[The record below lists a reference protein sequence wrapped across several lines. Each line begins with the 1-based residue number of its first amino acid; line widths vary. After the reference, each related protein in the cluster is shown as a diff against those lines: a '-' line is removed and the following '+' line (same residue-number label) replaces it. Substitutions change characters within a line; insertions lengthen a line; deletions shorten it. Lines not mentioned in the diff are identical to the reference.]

1 MSSSIKTIQKLVTA
15 TLVRDSLFYGYHMA
29 KVEEG
34 KTSLT
39 ENIDS
44 FIQHFWKDDLD
55 KEPIQRNY
63 YEMLTKIKQVK

>member
-1 MSSSIKTIQKLVTA
+1 MSIKTIQKLVTA
-15 TLVRDSLFYGYHMA
+15 TLIRDSLFYGYHMA

-34 KTSLT
+34 KTCMS

-44 FIQHFWKDDLD
+44 FILCFWKDDLD